1 MIPRRWL
8 FALAIAAGF
17 LAAGLYYAATQR
29 ADVVIVARDI
39 DVPRAIT
46 REDVELRSLSAE
58 LVPSDAAQRIEDVIG
73 LVPRAPLLRGQ
84 LVLTRALAEDLA
96 DFRSGLSL
104 PGGFR
109 AIAIPVTAVG
119 AVGGA
124 IVPGSRVDVLATPV
138 LGRAPAGR
146 ATELLVSGA
155 VVLDVRGESGSPFA
169 PRDQKSATLSGDR
182 IASVV
187 LAIAQADEVRFADR
201 IATSTF
207 VLALASA
214 K

>member
-8 FALAIAAGF
+8 FALAIAAGC

-46 REDVELRSLSAE
+46 REDVEVRMLSAE
-58 LVPSDAAQRIEDVIG
+58 LVPSDAARRVEDVIG

-84 LVLTRALAEDLA
+84 LVLTRALAEELA

-104 PGGFR
+104 PGDFR
-109 AIAIPVTAVG
+109 AVAIPVTAVG

-124 IVPGSRVDVLATPV
+124 VVPGSRVDVLATPV

-155 VVLDVRGESGSPFA
+155 VVLDVRGESGAPFV

>member
-1 MIPRRWL
+1 MISRRWL
-8 FALAIAAGF
+8 FALAIAAGC
-17 LAAGLYYAATQR
+17 LAAVLYYAATQK
-29 ADVVIVARDI
+29 ADVVVVARDI

-46 REDVELRSLSAE
+46 REDVEVRTVSAE
-58 LVPSDAAQRIEDVIG
+58 LAPADAASRIEDVIG

-84 LVLTRALAEDLA
+84 LVLNRSLAAELA
-96 DFRSGLSL
+96 DFRSGLVLSGEL
-104 PGGFR
+104 R

-146 ATELLVSGA
+146 ATELLVSSA
-155 VVLDVRGESGSPFA
+155 VVLDVRGESGVPFT
-169 PRDQKSATLSGDR
+169 PRDPRSAAMAGDR
-182 IASVV
+182 IGSVV
-187 LAIAQADEVRFADR
+187 LAVARSDEILFADR

-214 K
+214 R